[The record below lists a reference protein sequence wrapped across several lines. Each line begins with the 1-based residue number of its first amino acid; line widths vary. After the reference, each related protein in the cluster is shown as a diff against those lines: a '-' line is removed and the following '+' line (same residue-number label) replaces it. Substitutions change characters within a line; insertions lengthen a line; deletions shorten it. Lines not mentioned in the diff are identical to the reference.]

1 MPNAKEVRILTE
13 AAALR
18 ELKKGSEAALCWF
31 IDAYTPYVTAIIHG
45 IIGEH
50 MDMADV
56 EEVASDVFYALWEN
70 ARKVYSVKGYLGT
83 MARNKAK
90 NKLRS
95 LDYDLPLEEQIL
107 VADGNPEE
115 RIEEKERNRAVRW
128 AVLQM
133 SHPEK
138 EIFLRH
144 YYYCQKLDTI
154 SREMNL
160 PLSTVKTKLRRGRA
174 SLGRELQ
181 KLIT

>member
-1 MPNAKEVRILTE
+1 MTE
-13 AAALR
+13 ATALR
-18 ELKKGSEAALCWF
+18 ELKRGSETALIWF

-56 EEVASDVFYALWEN
+56 EEVASDVFFALWEN
-70 ARKVYSVKGYLGT
+70 AGKVYSVKGYLGT

-90 NKLRS
+90 NKLRD
-95 LDYDLPLEEQIL
+95 LTYDLPLEEQIL
-107 VADGNPEE
+107 VLEGGNPEDTM
-115 RIEEKERNRAVRW
+115 EEKERNRAVRR
-128 AVLQM
+128 AILQM
-133 SHPEK
+133 RQPEK

-144 YYYCQKLDTI
+144 YYYCQKVDTI
-154 SREMNL
+154 SVEMNL

-174 SLGRELQ
+174 RLGRELQ

>member
-1 MPNAKEVRILTE
+1 MTE
-13 AAALR
+13 ATALR
-18 ELKKGSEAALCWF
+18 ELKRGSETALIWF

-56 EEVASDVFYALWEN
+56 EEVASDVFFALWEN
-70 ARKVYSVKGYLGT
+70 AGKVYSVKGYLGT

-90 NKLRS
+90 NKLRD
-95 LDYDLPLEEQIL
+95 LTYDLPLEEQIL
-107 VADGNPEE
+107 VLEGGNPEDTM
-115 RIEEKERNRAVRW
+115 EEKERNRAVRR

-133 SHPEK
+133 RQPEK

-144 YYYCQKLDTI
+144 YFYCQKIDTI
-154 SREMNL
+154 SAEMNL

-174 SLGRELQ
+174 RLGRALQ
-181 KLIT
+181 KLITEGGCLWN

>member
-1 MPNAKEVRILTE
+1 MTE
-13 AAALR
+13 ATALR
-18 ELKKGSEAALCWF
+18 ELKRGSETALIWF

-56 EEVASDVFYALWEN
+56 EEVASDVFFALWEN
-70 ARKVYSVKGYLGT
+70 ARKVYSVKGYLGA

-90 NKLRS
+90 NRLRD
-95 LDYDLPLEEQIL
+95 LTYDLPLEEQIL
-107 VADGNPEE
+107 VLEGGNPEDTM
-115 RIEEKERNRAVRW
+115 EEKERNRAVRQ

-133 SHPEK
+133 RQPEK

-144 YYYCQKLDTI
+144 YYYCQKVDTI
-154 SREMNL
+154 SAELGL

-174 SLGRELQ
+174 RLGRELQ

>member
-1 MPNAKEVRILTE
+1 MTE
-13 AAALR
+13 ATALR
-18 ELKKGSEAALCWF
+18 ELKKGSETALSWF

-56 EEVASDVFYALWEN
+56 EEVASDVFFALWEN

-90 NKLRS
+90 NKLRD
-95 LDYDLPLEEQIL
+95 LTYDLPLEEQIL
-107 VADGNPEE
+107 VLEGGSPEDTM
-115 RIEEKERNRAVRW
+115 EEKERNRAVRQ

-133 SHPEK
+133 HQPEK

-144 YYYCQKLDTI
+144 YFYCQKVDTI
-154 SREMNL
+154 SAELGL

-174 SLGRELQ
+174 RLGRELQ